1 METKDYLRMLR
12 EEIHSTVFATVDE
25 QGLPAARVI
34 DIMLT
39 DEDSLYFITARGK
52 AFYRQLARTPF
63 VAISGMA
70 GGEGSMN
77 KRAVSVRGAVEE
89 LGSGLIPRV
98 FEENPY
104 MAQIYPTEVSR
115 EALTVFR
122 LYEGE
127 GEYFDL
133 STKPVTRHIFHIG
146 RSGAGNTAEGNTAEG
161 NTAEGNTV
169 EGSNVKGSTM
179 KGSTA
184 AENASENAGAAGE
197 YRITERC
204 DGCGNCLEKCP
215 QNCIET
221 DRIPFMIQAEHC
233 LHCGNCLRVCHAGA
247 VVRL

>member
-1 METKDYLRMLR
+1 
-12 EEIHSTVFATVDE
+12 
-25 QGLPAARVI
+25 
-34 DIMLT
+34 
-39 DEDSLYFITARGK
+39 
-52 AFYRQLARTPF
+52 
-63 VAISGMA
+63 
-70 GGEGSMN
+70 MN

>member
-1 METKDYLRMLR
+1 METRDYLRMLR

-39 DEDSLYFITARGK
+39 DEDSLYFITAKGK
-52 AFYRQLARTPF
+52 AFYRQLTRTPF

-70 GGEGSMN
+70 GGEGSMS
-77 KRAVSVRGAVEE
+77 KRAVSVRGAVKE
-89 LGSGLIPRV
+89 LGSGLMARV

-104 MAQIYPTEVSR
+104 MAQIYPTKESR

-133 STKPVTRHIFHIG
+133 STKPVTRHGFHIG
-146 RSGAGNTAEGNTAEG
+146 KGGAVG
-161 NTAEGNTV
+161 
-169 EGSNVKGSTM
+169 K
-179 KGSTA
+179 
-184 AENASENAGAAGE
+184 NAGAAGE

-204 DGCGNCLEKCP
+204 DGCGLCLKKCP

-221 DRIPFMIQAEHC
+221 GKIPFVIRTEHC
-233 LHCGNCLRVCHAGA
+233 LHCGNCLEVCHAGA
-247 VVRL
+247 VMRT

>member
-133 STKPVTRHIFHIG
+133 STKPVTRYSFHIG
-146 RSGAGNTAEGNTAEG
+146 RNGAGNTAEG
-161 NTAEGNTV
+161 
-169 EGSNVKGSTM
+169 
-179 KGSTA
+179 STA
-184 AENASENAGAAGE
+184 AGNASENAGAAGE

-204 DGCGNCLEKCP
+204 DGCGKCLEMCP

>member
-104 MAQIYPTEVSR
+104 MAQIYPTEESR

-133 STKPVTRHIFHIG
+133 STKPVTRHSFHVG
-146 RSGAGNTAEGNTAEG
+146 RSGAE

-184 AENASENAGAAGE
+184 AGKASENAGAAGE

-204 DGCGNCLEKCP
+204 DGCGNCLEMCP

>member
-133 STKPVTRHIFHIG
+133 STKPVTRYSFHIG
-146 RSGAGNTAEGNTAEG
+146 RNGAGNTAEG
-161 NTAEGNTV
+161 
-169 EGSNVKGSTM
+169 
-179 KGSTA
+179 STA
-184 AENASENAGAAGE
+184 AGNASENAGAAGE

-204 DGCGNCLEKCP
+204 DGCGKCLEMCP
-215 QNCIET
+215 QHCIET